1 MSTTVFGSV
10 KASSTDLDIVDGGFQ
25 IEYPD
30 GASFLTQTLRR
41 ALPPEWRPPGLDAD
55 VDRLDAL
62 SGRARARAAARL
74 ALRLALRDVPVVGY
88 GYATVGALVSR
99 RLGCDDTPG
108 ELDLTKLC
116 VAND

>member
-30 GASFLTQTLRR
+30 GASFLTQTLRG
-41 ALPPEWRPPGLDAD
+41 ALPSEWRPPGLDAD
-55 VDRLDAL
+55 VDRLDAF
-62 SGRARARAAARL
+62 SGRARERAAARL